1 MKESNLSNN
10 SGHISLFK
18 YLREQRKETHH
29 SRPHN
34 NYHKYA
40 CISFQISKAKQNH
53 PTYSRMPVLFCG
65 RSLSLTTIAIR
76 ATGSRIEIF
85 SDLLAI
91 VILSRSLNLIPILL
105 DAMNSRRIVSPE
117 WKRFRITRSAIASR
131 DTNAPPSR
139 SLNGFIVCTR
149 ANDRCS

>member
-85 SDLLAI
+85 SDLLAT

-117 WKRFRITRSAIASR
+117 WKRFRITLDPLSR
-131 DTNAPPSR
+131 AGIPTP
-139 SLNGFIVCTR
+139 LHR
-149 ANDRCS
+149 AR